1 MTGVSGHRPAVS
13 GAPAGSDRL
22 VNMSVSWGHRLLAS
36 VLSALATAGL
46 VHLAMLVA
54 FWASDSSNAAI
65 IGAAHQY
72 FLSATLISFVI
83 VFAFGVF
90 GLLGRWWG
98 ALAAGVVAGF
108 VAPLAG
114 TSFQVVSQGV
124 AIDDTFIPSIAS
136 TLLTVNFGF
145 LVATIALVPTVGRVV
160 YRSLVNDASSP
171 STDARVALVRLP
183 AKNLADGQTTHIDR
197 TPIDTDLADRQWD
210 AYVAAFTDNGW
221 DTQEVPYAESLAD
234 SVFVEDA
241 VVVIGGVA
249 VIARS
254 GSEARRA
261 ETDGV
266 EEVLASR
273 GFPIERIMSPATLDG
288 GDVLVVG
295 NTVYVGRSSR
305 TNADGIAQ
313 LRAVLVPRGFEV
325 VAVPVTRALHLKS
338 TVTALPDGTVIGHE
352 DLVDEPRLFAR
363 FLPVPEKEGVAVVAL
378 DDETLLMSQAA
389 PETTELLRELGYDVI
404 TVDISEFEKLE
415 GCVTCLSVRL
425 P

>member
-1 MTGVSGHRPAVS
+1 
-13 GAPAGSDRL
+13 
-22 VNMSVSWGHRLLAS
+22 MSVSWGHRLLAS
-36 VLSALATAGL
+36 VLGALASAGL
-46 VHLAMLVA
+46 VHLTMLVA
-54 FWASDSSNAAI
+54 FWVSDSSNAAI

-72 FLSATLISFVI
+72 FLSATLISFVV

-98 ALAAGVVAGF
+98 ALVAGVVAGL

-124 AIDDTFIPSIAS
+124 AVDDTFIPSIAS

-145 LVATIALVPTVGRVV
+145 LVATIAIVPTVGRLV
-160 YRSLVNDASSP
+160 YRALTSGDAVAGSAQ
-171 STDARVALVRLP
+171 ARVALVRLP

-197 TPIDTDLADRQWD
+197 SPIDTDLADTQWD
-210 AYVAAFTDNGW
+210 AYVAAFTDHGW
-221 DTQEVPYAESLAD
+221 STQEVPYAERLAD

-241 VVVIGGVA
+241 VVVIGGLA

-254 GSEARRA
+254 GSEERRG

-266 EEVLASR
+266 EEVLGAR
-273 GFPIERIMSPATLDG
+273 RYPIERIMSPGTLDG

-295 NTVYVGRSSR
+295 STVYVGRSSR
-305 TNADGIAQ
+305 TNAEGIAQ
-313 LRAVLVPRGFEV
+313 LRALLSARGFDV

-352 DLVDEPRLFAR
+352 DLVDEPRLFTR

-378 DDETLLMSQAA
+378 DDETLLMSEAA
-389 PETTELLRELGYDVI
+389 PETAELLRELGYDVV
-404 TVDISEFEKLE
+404 TVGISEFEKLE

-425 P
+425 V

>member
-1 MTGVSGHRPAVS
+1 
-13 GAPAGSDRL
+13 
-22 VNMSVSWGHRLLAS
+22 MSVSWGRRLLAS
-36 VLSALATAGL
+36 VLSGLASAGL
-46 VHLAMLVA
+46 VHLAMLTA
-54 FWASDSSNAAI
+54 FWIADSSNPAI

-72 FLSATLISFVI
+72 FLSASLISFVV

-98 ALAAGVVAGF
+98 ALVAGIVAGI
-108 VAPLAG
+108 VAPVAG
-114 TSFQVVSQGV
+114 TSIQVITQGV
-124 AIDDTFIPSIAS
+124 PIDDTFVPSIAS

-145 LVATIALVPTVGRVV
+145 LVATIAIVPTVGRLV
-160 YRSLVNDASSP
+160 YRSLVAEGTVGQSE
-171 STDARVALVRLP
+171 ARVALVRLP
-183 AKNLADGQTTHIDR
+183 AKNLAEGQTTHLER
-197 TPIDTDLADRQWD
+197 TEIDTDLADSQWD
-210 AYVAAFTDNGW
+210 AYVAAFAEHGW
-221 DTQEVPYAESLAD
+221 TTQEVPYAERLAD

-241 VVVIGGVA
+241 VVVVGGLA
-249 VIARS
+249 IIARS

-266 EEVLASR
+266 EEVLVAR
-273 GFPIERIMSPATLDG
+273 GYDIERITNPGTLDG

-295 NTVYVGRSSR
+295 DTVYVGRSSR

-313 LRAVLVPRGFEV
+313 FRAFLAPRGYDV

-338 TVTALPDGTVIGHE
+338 TVTALPDGTVIGHD
-352 DLVDEPRLFAR
+352 DLVDESRLFTR

-378 DDETLLMSQAA
+378 DAETLLMSAAA
-389 PETTELLRELGYDVI
+389 PETAELLRELGYDVV

-425 P
+425 G

>member
-1 MTGVSGHRPAVS
+1 
-13 GAPAGSDRL
+13 
-22 VNMSVSWGHRLLAS
+22 MSVSWGHRLLAS
-36 VLSALATAGL
+36 VLSGLASAGL
-46 VHLAMLVA
+46 VHLAMIVA
-54 FWASDSSNAAI
+54 FWISDSSNAAI

-98 ALAAGVVAGF
+98 ALVAGVLAGL

-124 AIDDTFIPSIAS
+124 PIDDTFIPSIAS

-145 LVATIALVPTVGRVV
+145 LVVTAAVVPTIGRLV
-160 YRSLVNDASSP
+160 YRSLVADDRSAHP
-171 STDARVALVRLP
+171 AGRVALVRLP

-197 TPIDTDLADRQWD
+197 SPVDTDLADRQWD
-210 AYVAAFTDNGW
+210 AYVAAFTDHGW
-221 DTQEVPYAESLAD
+221 TTQEVPYAERLAD

-241 VVVIGGVA
+241 VVVIGGLA
-249 VIARS
+249 VMARS
-254 GSEARRA
+254 GSEERRG

-266 EEVLASR
+266 EEVLVAR
-273 GFPIERIMSPATLDG
+273 GYPVERIMSPGTLDG

-295 NTVYVGRSSR
+295 TTVFVGRSSR
-305 TNADGIAQ
+305 TDADGIAQ
-313 LRAVLVPRGFEV
+313 LRALLVPRGFDV

-352 DLVDEPRLFAR
+352 DLVDEPRLFGR
-363 FLPVPEKEGVAVVAL
+363 FLPVPEREGVAVVAL
-378 DDETLLMSQAA
+378 DDETLLMSEAA
-389 PETTELLRELGYDVI
+389 PETAELLRELGYDVVA
-404 TVDISEFEKLE
+404 VDISEFEKLE

-425 P
+425 G

>member
-1 MTGVSGHRPAVS
+1 
-13 GAPAGSDRL
+13 
-22 VNMSVSWGHRLLAS
+22 MSVSWGHRLLAS
-36 VLSALATAGL
+36 VLSALASAGL
-46 VHLAMLVA
+46 VHLTMLLA
-54 FWASDSSNAAI
+54 FWISDSSNAAI

-72 FLSATLISFVI
+72 FLSGTLISFVV

-98 ALAAGVVAGF
+98 ALVAGIVAGL

-114 TSFQVVSQGV
+114 TSFQVLTQGI
-124 AIDDTFIPSIAS
+124 AIDETFVPSVAS

-145 LVATIALVPTVGRVV
+145 LVTTIAVVPTVGRLV
-160 YRSLVNDASSP
+160 YRSLVGAQSS
-171 STDARVALVRLP
+171 TTADARVALVRLP
-183 AKNLADGQTTHIDR
+183 AKNLTDGQVTHIDR
-197 TPIDTDLADRQWD
+197 SPIDTDLADRQWD
-210 AYVAAFTDNGW
+210 AYVAAFAEHGW
-221 DTQEVPYAESLAD
+221 TTQEVPYAERLAD

-241 VVVIGGVA
+241 VVVIGGLA

-254 GSEARRA
+254 GSEERRG

-266 EEVLASR
+266 EEVLAAR
-273 GFPIERIMSPATLDG
+273 RYPIERIMSPGTLDG

-295 NTVYVGRSSR
+295 TTVYVGRSSR

-313 LRAVLVPRGFEV
+313 LRALLGARGFDV

-338 TVTALPDGTVIGHE
+338 TVTALPDGTVIGHDE
-352 DLVDEPRLFAR
+352 LVDEPRLFGR
-363 FLPVPEKEGVAVVAL
+363 YLPVPEKEGVAVVAL
-378 DDETLLMSQAA
+378 DEETLLMSEAA
-389 PETTELLRELGYDVI
+389 PETAELLRELGYDVV

-425 P
+425 S

>member
-1 MTGVSGHRPAVS
+1 MARPR
-13 GAPAGSDRL
+13 GGGCRAGSDRL
-22 VNMSVSWGHRLLAS
+22 ERMSVSWGHRLLAS
-36 VLSALATAGL
+36 VLSALASAGI
-46 VHLAMLVA
+46 VHLTMLLA
-54 FWASDSSNAAI
+54 FWISDSSNAAI

-72 FLSATLISFVI
+72 FLSATLISFVV

-98 ALAAGVVAGF
+98 ALVAGLVAGL

-114 TSFQVVSQGV
+114 TSFQVISQGV
-124 AIDDTFIPSIAS
+124 PVDDTFLPSIAS

-145 LVATIALVPTVGRVV
+145 LVATVAVVPTVGRLA
-160 YRSLVNDASSP
+160 YRSIVGDAEP
-171 STDARVALVRLP
+171 SRSAGDARVALVRLP
-183 AKNLADGQTTHIDR
+183 AKNLTEGQTTHIDR
-197 TPIDTDLADRQWD
+197 APIDTDLADKQWD
-210 AYVAAFTDNGW
+210 SYVAAFAEHGW
-221 DTQEVPYAESLAD
+221 TTQEVPYAERLAD

-241 VVVIGGVA
+241 VVVIGGLA

-254 GSEARRA
+254 GSEKRRD

-266 EEVLASR
+266 EEVLAAR
-273 GFPIERIMSPATLDG
+273 RYPIERIMSPGTLDG

-295 NTVYVGRSSR
+295 STVYVGRSSR

-313 LRAVLVPRGFEV
+313 LRALLSARGFDV

-338 TVTALPDGTVIGHE
+338 TVTALPDGTVIGHD
-352 DLVDEPRLFAR
+352 DLVDEPRLFGR

-378 DDETLLMSQAA
+378 DDETLLMSDSA
-389 PETTELLRELGYDVI
+389 PETAELLRELGYDVV

-425 P
+425 D